1 MTYLDQNLKNKSA
14 NSGSYKGVK
23 KNMVNKLI
31 GDLAKCAQLSGH
43 GDVLS
48 HREID
53 TTLVN
58 DRDGHKRMIII
69 DKAVD
74 MAPEQAANAIN
85 KIYDTFYAKS
95 NVTFWDRMINMFEF
109 QNQVDWYLMLSYL
122 YMVNEDRDNS
132 TRSLVTVADSCA
144 VLAQM
149 DADTIEKSPEFV
161 AYMNMINKQTKSGLD
176 PVKEDI
182 RINL

>member
-1 MTYLDQNLKNKSA
+1 MYLRPNLKNKSA
-14 NSGSYKGVK
+14 YSGSYKGVN
-23 KNMVNKLI
+23 NMVNKLI

-58 DRDGHKRMIII
+58 DRDGHKRQIII

-95 NVTFWDRMINMFEF
+95 NQAFWDKMINIFEF
-109 QNQVDWYLMLSYL
+109 QYQVDWYLMISYL
-122 YMVNEDRDNS
+122 YMVNEDRDN
-132 TRSLVTVADSCA
+132 TARSLVTVADACA

-149 DADTIEKSPEFV
+149 DVDSVEKSSEFI
-161 AYMNMINKQTKSGLD
+161 AYMDMITKQMKGGVD